1 MWIKLL
7 CLNTFTKYN
16 ILLSIMSEINAKSAW
31 QDKDQSHYAGIEELW
46 AIESQLKNYNQDIA
60 LKIARD
66 FKSGDNV
73 LEFGG
78 GIGSIATIIQAK
90 KEITP
95 DCVELDPDLRLTLK
109 ERGFNSCASVE
120 QLNKRY
126 DHVYLSNVLE
136 HIEDDVSVLN
146 QIHSALKEDGKIV
159 IYSPAFQ
166 VLYTSFD
173 AQVGHYR
180 RYSLGDLQRKLVEA
194 NYSILRYEY
203 VDSLGFLAW
212 MLLKLNNVFK
222 VSKTDSSGTKGH
234 NSFAIY
240 DKFAYPISRIMDK
253 LGFRYFLGKNIL
265 VVAQKN
271 TVD

>member
-1 MWIKLL
+1 MLVL
-7 CLNTFTKYN
+7 RSYGQ
-16 ILLSIMSEINAKSAW
+16 LSV
-31 QDKDQSHYAGIEELW
+31 QLIE
-46 AIESQLKNYNQDIA
+46 NYNQDIA

-66 FKSGDNV
+66 FESGDNV

-95 DCVELDPDLRLTLK
+95 DCVELDPDLRLILK

-136 HIEDDVSVLN
+136 HIEDDVSVLR
-146 QIHSALKEDGKIV
+146 QIHSVLKEDGKVV
-159 IYSPAFQ
+159 IYSPTFQ

-180 RYSLGDLQRKLVEA
+180 RYSLSNLQRKLVQA

-212 MLLKLNNVFK
+212 LLLKFNKLFQVTK
-222 VSKTDSSGTKGH
+222 VDSGGSKGH
-234 NSFAIY
+234 NNFAIY
-240 DKFAYPISRIMDK
+240 DKWIYPISRILDRM
-253 LGFRYFLGKNIL
+253 GIRYLAGKNIL
-265 VVAQKN
+265 VTAKVRF
-271 TVD
+271 